1 MRGRIYINTKPGPKV
16 PPLGTVDNCLY
27 LLGILLTGGMIVGMM
42 VLAVWHRDKVCA
54 LVVPEALCS
63 TSSSA
68 LFLTMAVLLLL
79 AALCDIALKRWEH
92 RYPIFGNPGYTYGG
106 EDWDPVFPA
115 MLKDE
120 KAPPEV
126 LKSVK
131 DARYGLVIWGVALA
145 VSVAL
150 CLLAL
155 TGGTHLYPDGSIKTT
170 IGFSEVT
177 ESYSPEQIDRLILR
191 VDEPS
196 SGRYGGSTWEL
207 ELTIRTADN
216 KLITFSV
223 HDFVTGQGQTEI
235 DRLRQLLE
243 QFPPERIR
251 CENGQYLGHLYGRYG
266 YDREDQRY
274 LEALFGVD

>member
-1 MRGRIYINTKPGPKV
+1 MRSNLFRKGKPGPNV

-42 VLAVWHRDKVCA
+42 VLAVWHQDKVYA
-54 LVVPEALCS
+54 LVAPEALCS

-68 LFLTMAVLLLL
+68 LLLTMAVLLLL

-106 EDWDPVFPA
+106 EDWDSVFPA

-120 KAPPEV
+120 KVPPEV

-223 HDFVTGQGQTEI
+223 HDFVTGQGQTEV

-251 CENGQYLGHLYGRYG
+251 CENGKYLGHLYGRYG